1 MASVPS
7 SSSAPASAQA
17 QLDQLS
23 ELFRPQ
29 SSFDYRH
36 FFHFALAKSWVL
48 ILTLIAGLL
57 VSISYVARTPKVFQ
71 SKLVLEVDAAPN
83 TIVAI
88 QEVRQQNLGALDQL
102 RTIEQN
108 LNNRTLMQ
116 RVVRALDLTKNR
128 DFMPPPEAGG
138 AFSEEALASALSGM
152 VNPIVRRGT
161 RLIDVFVQHNDP
173 KIAQLVANAVGRE
186 YIRGSMER
194 RAGSSEMAQQFL
206 MEEAERLKKKVRES
220 EQALQEY
227 RESQNSTSFEN
238 QENIVA
244 DKLKDVNSRLTSVKS
259 DKIRLESDFAQIR
272 QFEGNV
278 EKLLTISSVA
288 NHTSVVELRKQIQ
301 DLEANLATLAQR
313 YLDKHPKMIQLR
325 TNLAEVQSNLRQAVL
340 RLPPIIYSEY
350 EKINQTERSFAEQLA
365 QQERAA
371 LDLQK
376 KTIRYK
382 ELLRDLETDRALF
395 ESILRRMK
403 ETDVTKGIQAD
414 PVQVVEQASFNNSP
428 IRPDRARAITTGM
441 VLGFL
446 AGMGIIL
453 LLMYLDS
460 SVKTVDQAEKVFGL
474 PTLAA
479 VPQVKD
485 LARSTTLVV
494 ARDPNSVVAESFRSL
509 RASLSLLGPEA
520 ERKITLFTSALPGEG
535 KSFSCTNYSVS
546 LAQQNLRTL
555 LIDADMRRP
564 SLHKVFGM
572 DRRAKGLTEYLVG
585 TATIEE
591 AVQKTQIENLYVMM
605 SGEKAPNPAELLSGN
620 GFAELLTE
628 AMKFYERIVVDTA
641 PLVPVSDT
649 LLLLPYVQTIC
660 MVVQGGKS
668 PRNAVQRAIEMMAK
682 VSHRPDGMVLNKM
695 PRRSGIDYYY
705 YYGEHGY
712 HEGVY
717 GQSGRGKSA
726 AAAPAP
732 AGTPS

>member
-1 MASVPS
+1 MAGVTPPGPN
-7 SSSAPASAQA
+7 SAAAKS

-29 SSFDYRH
+29 ATFDYRH

-57 VSISYVARTPKVFQ
+57 VAISYVARTPKVYQ
-71 SKLVLEVDAAPN
+71 SKLVLEVDAMQQQ
-83 TIVAI
+83 IVNVPD
-88 QEVRQQNLGALDQL
+88 VRPQNLAALDQL

-116 RVVRALDLTKNR
+116 RVVRALELTKNR
-128 DFMPPPEAGG
+128 DFMPPPEGG
-138 AFSEEALASALSGM
+138 GSYSEEALASALAGM

-161 RLIDVFVQHNDP
+161 RLIDVFVQHGDP
-173 KIAQLVANAVGRE
+173 KVAQNIANAVGRE
-186 YIRGSMER
+186 YIRGSIEKR
-194 RAGSSEMAQQFL
+194 SGTSEMALQFL

-220 EQALQEY
+220 EVALQEY
-227 RESQNSTSFEN
+227 REAEKSTSFEA
-238 QENIVA
+238 QENIMA
-244 DKLKDVNSRLTSVKS
+244 DKLKDMNTKLSATKADR
-259 DKIRLESDFAQIR
+259 IRMEADFAQIR
-272 QFEGNV
+272 ASEGNV
-278 EKLLTISSVA
+278 EKLLTIPSIA
-288 NHTSVVELRKQIQ
+288 NHATVLDFRKQISEI
-301 DLEANLATLAQR
+301 EASIGTLSQR
-313 YLDKHPKMIQLR
+313 YKDKHPKMIALR
-325 TNLAEVQSNLRQAVL
+325 TQLSEQNSNLRQAVL
-340 RLPPIIYSEY
+340 RLPPLIYTEY
-350 EKINQTERSFAEQLA
+350 ERIGQTERSFEAALAEQEKASLA
-365 QQERAA
+365 H
-371 LDLQK
+371 QK

-382 ELLRDLETDRALF
+382 ELMRDLETDRALF
-395 ESILRRMK
+395 ESVLRRMK
-403 ETDVTKGIQAD
+403 ETDVTKSIQAD
-414 PVQVVEQASFNNSP
+414 PVQVVELASYNGVP
-428 IRPDRARAITTGM
+428 IRPDRSRAITTGLI
-441 VLGFL
+441 LGFM
-446 AGMGIIL
+446 AGMAIIL

-460 SVKTVDQAEKVFGL
+460 SIKTVDQAEKIFGL

-509 RASLSLLGPEA
+509 RASLALLGPES

-535 KSFSCTNYSVS
+535 KSFSCTNYSIS

-572 DRRAKGLTEYLVG
+572 DRKAKGLTEYLVG
-585 TATIEE
+585 TATLDES
-591 AVQKTQIENLYVMM
+591 VQRTQVENLYVMM
-605 SGEKAPNPAELLSGN
+605 SGDKAPNPAELLSGN

-628 AMKFYERIVVDTA
+628 AMKSFERIVVDTA

-668 PRNAVQRAIEMMAK
+668 PRNAVLRAIEMMAK

-717 GQSGRGKSA
+717 GSTKVSSKQPATAGKA
-726 AAAPAP
+726 
-732 AGTPS
+732 